1 MNNTIPR
8 KYKVTFSDKETIVTS
23 YDAMD
28 AMMSAM
34 IEHPEPEIAKIVKIE
49 AFNDS
54 IKESDVIE
62 LTKTLFKSITQK
74 EKNDWYYRNWNKR
87 SDYC

>member
-8 KYKVTFSDKETIVTS
+8 KYKVTFSDRETIVVS
-23 YDAMD
+23 YDAID

-49 AFNDS
+49 AFNP
-54 IKESDVIE
+54 
-62 LTKTLFKSITQK
+62 SITANNIDEFLDSAFEKLGIKTK
-74 EKNDWYYRNWNKR
+74 EKND
-87 SDYC
+87 